1 MPTLGEKISALRA
14 ARALTSQALA
24 DEAGVGRTTLVRIE
38 KGGKP
43 YGDTL
48 RAILGA
54 LHRAAPLSEG
64 DIFELGQS
72 GWLSEGAILAYLSRL
87 DPSPAKPT
95 PTHADA
101 SDPARARCH
110 AALDRMLAVAAS
122 PHEVELALVAMI
134 AAFESQRPDPVT
146 RQAGRHSA

>member
-1 MPTLGEKISALRA
+1 MVTLGEKLSAIRVERGLSMA
-14 ARALTSQALA
+14 ELS
-24 DEAGVGRTTLVRIE
+24 DSAGVNAKTIGRIE
-38 KGGKP
+38 RGGKP

-122 PHEVELALVAMI
+122 PHDVELALVAMI
-134 AAFESQRPDPVT
+134 AAFESRRPDPVS
-146 RQAGRHSA
+146 RQSGRHSA